1 LVFFVFLLTFYFSSV
16 NLGSGVTIE
25 VETAPKRVILM
36 NRNPKEKD
44 KDGKECNR
52 YPKKPSPVSVTEVD
66 GIEYK
71 VEREVIRYERLE
83 EVMDDLPEFVQ
94 EILES
99 RLDS

>member
-1 LVFFVFLLTFYFSSV
+1 MVFLYLFYFSIV
-16 NLGSGVTIE
+16 DLGSGVNIE
-25 VETAPKRVILM
+25 IESSTKRVILM

-83 EVMDDLPEFVQ
+83 DVMDELPEFVQ
-94 EILES
+94 ELLIANLES
-99 RLDS
+99 

>member
-1 LVFFVFLLTFYFSSV
+1 MVFLLTFCFSV
-16 NLGSGVTIE
+16 VDLGSGVNIE
-25 VETAPKRVILM
+25 IESGTKRVILM

-44 KDGKECNR
+44 KDGKDCNR

-83 EVMDDLPEFVQ
+83 EVMDELPEFVQ
-94 EILES
+94 ELLMANIES
-99 RLDS
+99 

>member
-1 LVFFVFLLTFYFSSV
+1 M
-16 NLGSGVTIE
+16 NIEIESGT
-25 VETAPKRVILM
+25 KRVILM

-44 KDGKECNR
+44 KDGKDCNR

-83 EVMDDLPEFVQ
+83 EVMDELPEFVQ
-94 EILES
+94 ELLMANIES
-99 RLDS
+99 